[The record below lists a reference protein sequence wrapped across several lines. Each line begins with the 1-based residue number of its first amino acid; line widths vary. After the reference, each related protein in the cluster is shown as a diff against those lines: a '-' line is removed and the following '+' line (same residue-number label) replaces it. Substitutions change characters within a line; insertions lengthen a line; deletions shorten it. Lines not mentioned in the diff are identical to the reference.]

1 MTVFDSQNLLF
12 KKPIGPVK
20 LENKT
25 KEGRL
30 YLKIQLEGKR
40 KVQKVWLVLDQMAK
54 MEKKNLNVL
63 MKKVTDESDSS
74 VFEIN
79 VVFSKPATYEYYFKF
94 LDETG
99 EHYIRRKNGIFEG
112 FITNQIE
119 EMPWLLTVY
128 KEIDSSKVMKSGII

>member
-40 KVQKVWLVLDQMAK
+40 KVQKAL
-54 MEKKNLNVL
+54 
-63 MKKVTDESDSS
+63 
-74 VFEIN
+74 
-79 VVFSKPATYEYYFKF
+79 
-94 LDETG
+94 G
-99 EHYIRRKNGIFEG
+99 IR
-112 FITNQIE
+112 
-119 EMPWLLTVY
+119 
-128 KEIDSSKVMKSGII
+128 